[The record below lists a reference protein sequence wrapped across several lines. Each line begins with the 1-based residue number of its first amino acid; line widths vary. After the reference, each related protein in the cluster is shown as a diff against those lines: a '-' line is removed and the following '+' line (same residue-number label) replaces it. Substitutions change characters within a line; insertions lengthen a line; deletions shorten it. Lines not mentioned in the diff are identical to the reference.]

1 MSTMGLIRKPRQRK
15 PNKSKSP
22 ALHGCPQQRA
32 IVKKSFI
39 TTPRKPNSAKRK
51 VAKVAICRTR
61 KVVDIYLE
69 GMEFNRLNPHSV
81 VLVRGRGPRDTPGVN
96 YHAIRGKGDFPPLL
110 NRRKGRSKYGARKL
124 KVAEKSVNKDKK
136 EQLTSCISLVEKV
149 ARYRFLMYG
158 YKMNRRDGRNRYA

>member
-1 MSTMGLIRKPRQRK
+1 MKDFFTIARCCGKPRQRK

-81 VLVRGRGPRDTPGVN
+81 VLVR
-96 YHAIRGKGDFPPLL
+96 A
-110 NRRKGRSKYGARKL
+110 RS
-124 KVAEKSVNKDKK
+124 S
-136 EQLTSCISLVEKV
+136 
-149 ARYRFLMYG
+149 
-158 YKMNRRDGRNRYA
+158 

>member
-1 MSTMGLIRKPRQRK
+1 MSTMGLIRKSRQRK
-15 PNKSKSP
+15 MNKSKSP
-22 ALHGCPQQRA
+22 ALKGCPQQRA

-51 VAKVAICRTR
+51 VAKVVICRTR

-69 GMEFNRLNPHSV
+69 GMEHNRLNPHSV

-124 KVAEKSVNKDKK
+124 KVAEKTTSKNNVKALSV
-136 EQLTSCISLVEKV
+136 SLEEKQ

-158 YKMNRRDGRNRYA
+158 YKPHSRGLRNRYA

>member
-1 MSTMGLIRKPRQRK
+1 MSTMGLIRSPRQRR
-15 PNKSKSP
+15 PFKSPSP
-22 ALHGCPQQRA
+22 ALQSCPQQSA

-51 VAKVAICRTR
+51 VAKVVICRTR

-136 EQLTSCISLVEKV
+136 EQSTTRISLVEKV

-158 YKMNRRDGRNRYA
+158 YKMNRRDRSNRYA